1 MGMMFHSIFI
11 RKCHGGVLVLLFPCS
26 LSGQTMTLE
35 LENFLTWSYLL
46 TGLLIQDFIWFS
58 FYQLMTRLFM
68 ACGGIHIPTGKKVIF
83 FNFISCQG
91 APRSWCTQT
100 AITNQFEYF
109 SLMWSYCIILAMLM
123 LVHYLISDLLSV
135 FFSLLLLTQQ
145 LSLCICTASL
155 ISESTG
161 TFRKCIRRYQ
171 GVLYL
176 RIPFVRLRLILVIL
190 GILMAEYNFY
200 IVHLFA
206 ARDL

>member
-68 ACGGIHIPTGKKVIF
+68 ACGGIHIHTGKNVIF

-91 APRSWCTQT
+91 APGSWCTQT
-100 AITNQFEYF
+100 AFTNQFEYF
-109 SLMWSYCIILAMLM
+109 SLMWRYCIILAMLM
-123 LVHYLISDLLSV
+123 LVHYLISDLFEC
-135 FFSLLLLTQQ
+135 FFSLLLAQQ
-145 LSLCICTASL
+145 LSLRICTASL

-161 TFRKCIRRYQ
+161 TFRKYIRRYQ

-176 RIPFVRLRLILVIL
+176 RIPFVRLRLFLVSL

-200 IVHLFA
+200 IIHLFA
-206 ARDL
+206 ASDL